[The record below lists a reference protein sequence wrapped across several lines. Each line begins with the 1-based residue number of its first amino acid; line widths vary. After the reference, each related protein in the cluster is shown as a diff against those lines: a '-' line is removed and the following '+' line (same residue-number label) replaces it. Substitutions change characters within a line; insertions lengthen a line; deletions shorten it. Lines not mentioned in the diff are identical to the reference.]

1 MAKFRIALGV
11 FLLLLSPAMI
21 YIGLDAQENGI
32 NLANLNGTRGAA
44 MFDFLG
50 MWGMALIF
58 FGFGVSEIV
67 TGRRLLK
74 QEDK

>member
-1 MAKFRIALGV
+1 MAIFRIILG
-11 FLLLLSPAMI
+11 I
-21 YIGLDAQENGI
+21 
-32 NLANLNGTRGAA
+32 RGAA
-44 MFDFLG
+44 MFDLFG